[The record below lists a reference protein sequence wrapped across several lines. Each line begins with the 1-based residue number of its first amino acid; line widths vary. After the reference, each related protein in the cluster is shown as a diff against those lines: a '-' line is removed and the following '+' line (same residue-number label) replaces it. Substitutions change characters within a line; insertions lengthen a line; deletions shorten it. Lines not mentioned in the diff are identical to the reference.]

1 MASRTEPVA
10 RSDRMA
16 ATLVVVVGEGV
27 MVAMF
32 EGVRFADKRAWDP
45 QFFCDKQ
52 SNRKLV

>member
-45 QFFCDKQ
+45 
-52 SNRKLV
+52 